1 MWQTDELFTQ
11 TARLL
16 TIIRMDKLEN
26 EVVTECE
33 NNMKTIR
40 PEISANMTSE
50 NLIFVPM
57 PKTIETCENHKKHR

>member
-50 NLIFVPM
+50 NL
-57 PKTIETCENHKKHR
+57 